1 MRERWAVALA
11 VLLLFTG
18 CASRGSPGAS
28 PTPSPSA
35 PALAGTS
42 WVVTHIKGSPTI
54 AAKQPTMTFADGRV
68 GGNASCN
75 QYGAEF
81 KQSGSTLT
89 IGLAAQT
96 QMACADDAVM
106 KQEGAFNTAL
116 GEVKAV
122 RGNGDGV
129 ELLTAAGAVALT
141 LAKAPDTPDKPL
153 VGTAWTLSGIVS
165 GDTAVSPVAGT
176 SVTMTFT
183 ETAVSG
189 RACNTF
195 RGPVTVK
202 DATIEVGPLA
212 STKMACTNEA
222 EGKQETSVLAI
233 LDAAT
238 GYSIEGDTL
247 TLTAPDSKGL
257 TFTAA

>member
-1 MRERWAVALA
+1 M
-11 VLLLFTG
+11 
-18 CASRGSPGAS
+18 
-28 PTPSPSA
+28 
-35 PALAGTS
+35 
-42 WVVTHIKGSPTI
+42 
-54 AAKQPTMTFADGRV
+54 
-68 GGNASCN
+68 
-75 QYGAEF
+75 
-81 KQSGSTLT
+81 
-89 IGLAAQT
+89 
-96 QMACADDAVM
+96 
-106 KQEGAFNTAL
+106 
-116 GEVKAV
+116 
-122 RGNGDGV
+122 
-129 ELLTAAGAVALT
+129 ALT

-189 RACNTF
+189 KACNTF